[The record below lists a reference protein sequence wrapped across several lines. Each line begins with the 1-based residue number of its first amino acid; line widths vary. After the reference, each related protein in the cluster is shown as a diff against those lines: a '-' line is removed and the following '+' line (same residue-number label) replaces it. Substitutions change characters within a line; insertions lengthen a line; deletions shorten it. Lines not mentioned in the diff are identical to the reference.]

1 MLYRAQ
7 IMLLDE
13 PTNHLDVKNVAWL
26 VNYLTG
32 LTEVTSVIVSHDSTF
47 LDNVCQSIVHYE
59 NRKLR
64 IYKVSFFSQW
74 HLLPQQVQLT
84 DSSSAAFGVP
94 LAGSYNAR
102 GNWAVRNASTVEGC
116 GAELAITV
124 LQGNLSEF
132 VKKKPEARSYYELKS
147 AQGLKFILPEPGFLE
162 GIKTKD
168 RPILKMMKVAYKRV
182 SAHPAPPLGVTVHPF
197 ILQPIVC
204 PSLAT

>member
-64 IYKVSFFSQW
+64 IYKVRSTP
-74 HLLPQQVQLT
+74 LP
-84 DSSSAAFGVP
+84 
-94 LAGSYNAR
+94 
-102 GNWAVRNASTVEGC
+102 C
-116 GAELAITV
+116 
-124 LQGNLSEF
+124 
-132 VKKKPEARSYYELKS
+132 
-147 AQGLKFILPEPGFLE
+147 
-162 GIKTKD
+162 
-168 RPILKMMKVAYKRV
+168 
-182 SAHPAPPLGVTVHPF
+182 GVTF
-197 ILQPIVC
+197 IPKHCCLLSAERMGTGRIALLLLLDMHQKRERSVWAEW
-204 PSLAT
+204 L

>member
-64 IYKVSFFSQW
+64 IYKVRSPCLALCCTPHRGFQMA
-74 HLLPQQVQLT
+74 
-84 DSSSAAFGVP
+84 SSAALGIVLTDTCAGCAVLP
-94 LAGSYNAR
+94 GPSCVYTLGLSCHTLAAGQPERVCEEEAR
-102 GNWAVRNASTVEGC
+102 GTQLLRAQVRPG
-116 GAELAITV
+116 
-124 LQGNLSEF
+124 
-132 VKKKPEARSYYELKS
+132 PE
-147 AQGLKFILPEPGFLE
+147 
-162 GIKTKD
+162 
-168 RPILKMMKVAYKRV
+168 V
-182 SAHPAPPLGVTVHPF
+182 HPARAWLPGGHQDQGPTHPQDDEGRLPVSLLPIALQLAPVVWEAGCRVH
-197 ILQPIVC
+197 ITAGRRAQ
-204 PSLAT
+204 

>member
-32 LTEVTSVIVSHDSTF
+32 LTEVTSVIVSHDSSF

-64 IYKVSFFSQW
+64 IYK
-74 HLLPQQVQLT
+74 
-84 DSSSAAFGVP
+84 
-94 LAGSYNAR
+94 
-102 GNWAVRNASTVEGC
+102 
-116 GAELAITV
+116 
-124 LQGNLSEF
+124 GNLSEF
-132 VKKKPEARSYYELKS
+132 VKKKPEARSYYELKPAS
-147 AQGLKFILPEPGFLE
+147 GLKFILPEPGFLE

-168 RPILKMMKVAYKRV
+168 RPILKMMKVAYK
-182 SAHPAPPLGVTVHPF
+182 
-197 ILQPIVC
+197 
-204 PSLAT
+204 

>member
-64 IYKVSFFSQW
+64 IYKV
-74 HLLPQQVQLT
+74 
-84 DSSSAAFGVP
+84 
-94 LAGSYNAR
+94 R
-102 GNWAVRNASTVEGC
+102 
-116 GAELAITV
+116 
-124 LQGNLSEF
+124 
-132 VKKKPEARSYYELKS
+132 RSYQFGCES
-147 AQGLKFILPEPGFLE
+147 FSIIA
-162 GIKTKD
+162 
-168 RPILKMMKVAYKRV
+168 
-182 SAHPAPPLGVTVHPF
+182 
-197 ILQPIVC
+197 C
-204 PSLAT
+204 

>member
-64 IYKVSFFSQW
+64 IYKVRLPFLTSRRTPHTDVFSA
-74 HLLPQQVQLT
+74 LLLMTTKIYMCCMCVAASALFCI
-84 DSSSAAFGVP
+84 SLGLNCHASAAG
-94 LAGSYNAR
+94 
-102 GNWAVRNASTVEGC
+102 
-116 GAELAITV
+116 
-124 LQGNLSEF
+124 Q
-132 VKKKPEARSYYELKS
+132 PE
-147 AQGLKFILPEPGFLE
+147 
-162 GIKTKD
+162 
-168 RPILKMMKVAYKRV
+168 
-182 SAHPAPPLGVTVHPF
+182 
-197 ILQPIVC
+197 
-204 PSLAT
+204 